1 MMARRFAQSLSFE
14 DPGRLASC
22 VLALVAVVAASG
34 CAHKPDADGTA
45 AADSHATE
53 SKAGAALAASP
64 ELQALAD
71 RWSAHVAVLA
81 DDSMRGR
88 ETGSAE
94 HRRAAEYVA
103 ATFKAAGLEPA
114 GADGYLQP
122 VAFRSRR
129 ILEDRSS
136 LALVRD
142 GKVRAVALGDEA
154 TFGMRIDAAPI
165 VDAPLVFTG
174 YGLSLPEV
182 GHDDLGGVDLK
193 GKVAVFLSGSPRSV
207 PGPLSAHAQSAGE
220 RWAALRKAGAVGAIS
235 IPNPKT
241 MDVPWERSS
250 PNRLNPAMAL
260 ADPAMDET
268 SGQRLS
274 VTFNPA
280 KAETLFEGSGHSF
293 AELLDVANKG
303 DALPRFALVGNIR
316 AKVAVETQDVESQN
330 VAGIVP
336 GTDARLGREYMVLTA
351 HLDHVGVGAPIN
363 GDSIYNGAM
372 DNASGVATL
381 LEAAAALAKSPAKRS
396 VVFVAVTAEEKGL
409 LGSRYYASHPTV
421 PKEAIVANV
430 NMDMFLPL
438 YPLKTLLVLGL
449 DESDL
454 GADVRAVAESMGL
467 GVQPDLE
474 PLRNRFIRSDQYSF
488 IKEGVPALAMKV
500 GYEPGSEQAKIA
512 AVWTHDR
519 YHAPSDDLAQPIDR
533 QAAAGFTMAITRLCE
548 RIANRDTRPQWND
561 TSFFRRFAK
570 APTGTR

>member
-1 MMARRFAQSLSFE
+1 MMARHFAQILSSETSVRFSSSIVTII
-14 DPGRLASC
+14 GTLI
-22 VLALVAVVAASG
+22 VAAAASG
-34 CAHKPDADGTA
+34 CADKSEPDR
-45 AADSHATE
+45 
-53 SKAGAALAASP
+53 
-64 ELQALAD
+64 QALAD
-71 RWSAHVAVLA
+71 RWSAHVTFLA
-81 DDSMRGR
+81 DDAMRGR

-94 HRRAAEYVA
+94 HRKAAEYVVE
-103 ATFKAAGLEPA
+103 TFKAAGVEPA
-114 GADGYLQP
+114 GTDGYLQP
-122 VAFRSRR
+122 VAFKSRR

-136 LALVRD
+136 LALVRN
-142 GKVRAVALGDEA
+142 GKHRAIALGDEA
-154 TFGMRIDAAPI
+154 TFGMRIDAPPE
-165 VDAPLVFTG
+165 VDAPLVFVG

-182 GHDDLGGVDLK
+182 GHDDLDGVDLM
-193 GKVAVFLSGSPRSV
+193 GKVAVFLSGSPKSV

-220 RWAALRKAGAVGAIS
+220 RWAALRKAGAVGTMS
-235 IPNPKT
+235 IPNPKS

-268 SGQRLS
+268 AGQRLS

-280 KAETLFEGSGHSF
+280 KAEMLFEGSGHSF

-303 DALPRFALVGNIR
+303 ETLPRFQLIGNIR
-316 AKVAVETQDVESQN
+316 AKVAVETQDLESQN
-330 VAGIVP
+330 VAGIVR
-336 GTDARLGREYMVLTA
+336 GTDTTLANEYVVLTA
-351 HLDHVGVGAPIN
+351 HLDHVGVGAPIA

-381 LEAAAALAKSPAKRS
+381 LEAAAALAKRPAKRS

-409 LGSRYYASHPTV
+409 LGSHYYASHPTV
-421 PKEAIVANV
+421 PKQAIVANV

-438 YPLKTLLVLGL
+438 YPLKTLMVLGL

-454 GADVRAVAESMGL
+454 GTDIRAVAESMGV

-500 GYEPGSEQAKIA
+500 GYEPDSEQAKIA

-533 QAAAGFTMAITRLCE
+533 QAAAAFTVAITRLCE
-548 RIANRDTRPQWND
+548 RIANRETRPQWND

-570 APTGTR
+570 APRSGTR